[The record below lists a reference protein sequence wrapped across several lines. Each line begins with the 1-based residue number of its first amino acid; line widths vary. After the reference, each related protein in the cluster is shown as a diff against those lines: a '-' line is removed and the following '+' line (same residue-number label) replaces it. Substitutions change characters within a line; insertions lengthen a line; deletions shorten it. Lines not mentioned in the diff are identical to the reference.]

1 MNAVISAARMIPI
14 TARAP
19 KNDLVEVEAK
29 LNGISPSCNPLKLR
43 FTTMWAD
50 LERMMP
56 VSGCTMTAR
65 KERYIGICELMLIGV
80 GGEVGNC
87 RLGVL

>member
-1 MNAVISAARMIPI
+1 MQVNAIISAARMIPI

-29 LNGISPSCNPLKLR
+29 LNGTFPSGSPFKLR

-65 KERYIGICELMLIGV
+65 KERYIEIAS
-80 GGEVGNC
+80 
-87 RLGVL
+87 